1 MCLEMTA
8 KRVVAIILN
17 WNGLAF
23 TEKCCSSLAKLNNAS
38 QLRIIIV
45 DNGSTAHTLDELVAG
60 CPNAEV
66 ISSGA
71 NLGFAGGND
80 FGFKY
85 IQKQGY
91 EYDAI
96 WLLNNDTE
104 CKPDAL
110 ESLLSSLY
118 ANEKNGLVGC
128 DMLQSAGAHAGK
140 VIPGGLLLGFPIY
153 TPFLPKSGQDYDY
166 LCGASLLIRR
176 EVIEQVGLLDTDFFF
191 FFEDAEFSYRV
202 KKAGWKLVL
211 AKGAPICH
219 YGSAAIGSQA
229 YNKVYNYRHGQ
240 LLYISKCAR
249 GVFFYRLL
257 FLFAGIFLYAC
268 RGKWA
273 AFRANTK
280 ACLQKLK

>member
-1 MCLEMTA
+1 MNS
-8 KRVVAIILN
+8 KKVIAIILN

-23 TEKCCSSLAKLNNAS
+23 TEKCCASLAQLNNVE
-38 QLRIIIV
+38 QLRIIVV
-45 DNGSTAHTLDELVAG
+45 DNGSTEHGIDALVAA

-66 ISSGA
+66 ISSGS
-71 NLGFAGGND
+71 NLGFAGGNG
-80 FGFKY
+80 FGYKY
-85 IQKQGY
+85 IQEQGY

-104 CKPDAL
+104 CDAN
-110 ESLLSSLY
+110 SLQVLLKTLY
-118 ANEKNGLVGC
+118 KEDKCGVAGC
-128 DMLQSAGAHAGK
+128 DMLQSSGTMAGN
-140 VIPGGLLLGFPIY
+140 VVSGGQLIGFPLY
-153 TPFLPKSGQDYDY
+153 TPFLAKPGERYDY
-166 LCGASLLIRR
+166 LCGASLLIRK
-176 EVIEQVGLLDTDFFF
+176 EVIDQVGLLDTDFFF

-211 AKGAPICH
+211 AEGTPICH

-268 RGKWA
+268 KGKWA